1 MKREEIQLKAIE
13 ATDGH
18 KRCGLGLATGVGKTL
33 VGLMHMQKNTTG
45 LMKVLVVAPKKSI
58 FESWKAEAIKF
69 KLDDLLDRI
78 EFTTYISLGK
88 KDPNMYDALYLD
100 ECHSLLYSHGV
111 FLENFKGK
119 ILGLTGTPPKRENSE
134 KGEMVSDYCPIVYTY
149 VTDAAVES
157 NILNDYKIIVHE
169 LHLSTK
175 KDIEVKAKGK
185 VFYTSEVANYDYWSN
200 RVENARPGKDK
211 QISSV
216 MRMKAMMEFKS
227 KEAYTKLLAQSI
239 QSKCII
245 FANTQDQAD
254 RLCKYSYHSKN
265 ADSEANLAKFKD
277 GSITKLSC
285 VLQLSEGVNIPN
297 LRQGIILHS
306 YGNERK
312 AAQRIGRMLRLNPD
326 ETATIHILCY
336 TGTVDEKWVKE
347 ALEGFSEDKVIWKDY
362 NIKLD

>member
-45 LMKVLVVAPKKSI
+45 LMKVLVVAPKTSI
-58 FESWKAEAIKF
+58 FKSWKDEAIKF
-69 KLDDLLDRI
+69 NLEDLLDRI
-78 EFTTYISLGK
+78 EFTTYLSLSK
-88 KDPNMYDALYLD
+88 KDPSMYDALYLD
-100 ECHSLLYSHGV
+100 ECHSLLYSHSV

-134 KGEMVSDYCPIVYTY
+134 KGEMVSDYCPIIYTY
-149 VTDAAVES
+149 VTDDAVES
-157 NILNDYKIIVHE
+157 NILNDYRIIVHE
-169 LHLSTK
+169 LHLSNK

-227 KEAYTKLLAQSI
+227 KETYTKLLANSI

-265 ADSEANLAKFKD
+265 VDSEENLAKFKD

-285 VLQLSEGVNIPN
+285 VLQLSEGVNIPD